1 MLRIAEEDISKGLI
15 LYTWFLQ
22 WNIGTTAEKENGKS
36 KLIEKIFQIA
46 HNSTVKVAIKAKM
59 RLAYH

>member
-36 KLIEKIFQIA
+36 KLIEKNISD
-46 HNSTVKVAIKAKM
+46 ST
-59 RLAYH
+59 